1 MHESQTGSKWRRWII
16 PADLNDNRAL
26 EIRRLSVVPRFRLFS
41 RCTFYSRTNFPSR
54 LGDRYDVTSR
64 SVRSWTRATYGE
76 RKWPLDHLNAT
87 GFARTYLRKFA
98 SVLRIDEECWRGDLG
113 LTRHMKEMQRLSSS
127 SLSVAIEKFRKRE
140 LRCWKFTKWKM
151 KKSIGRRKNRRTK
164 ECKETKETIQTLWE
178 IKKNKK

>member
-1 MHESQTGSKWRRWII
+1 MHESQSGSKWRRWII

-41 RCTFYSRTNFPSR
+41 RCTFYSRINFPSC
-54 LGDRYDVTSR
+54 LADRYDVTSR

-98 SVLRIDEECWRGDLG
+98 SVLRNGEECWRGDLKG
-113 LTRHMKEMQRLSSS
+113 LTRHMEEICSRFIMTDNF
-127 SLSVAIEKFRKRE
+127 VDDA
-140 LRCWKFTKWKM
+140 
-151 KKSIGRRKNRRTK
+151 
-164 ECKETKETIQTLWE
+164 ETIVKAILFISSDRKVLETRASMLKIHKAKSE
-178 IKKNKK
+178 KIYRKK